1 MKRFGLLVIAISVS
15 LMFWAPPG
23 HAQEAR
29 KRFIQARQLMML
41 ERYDQAMQLLE
52 MASPTSEEEWQIRE
66 NLLAEIYRGQK
77 NYAGLELLVHGALA
91 RNPARHDRDRWQFQR
106 AELYLLADLID
117 SARTLLDSLWHAD
130 VTDTTIAK
138 VAELYEQHTLAD
150 WAQSTYLQA
159 RDQLGDST
167 VYAFQLAVLFESRR
181 DYARSTQEYFRAIAR
196 DSSIAR
202 RIENRLLKLL
212 ETTDGDSPMEQ
223 ELQKAAARSGSA
235 ATANRLLVT
244 LYLESGRPDD
254 AWKSAWIV
262 DSVNGQN
269 GLSLIVFMRQAY
281 ERDYQS
287 VAMRAARRILSA
299 YPRSPVRHQA
309 EWELA
314 RMALK
319 SGDAADAR
327 EQLVR
332 ISKTSPVLRYRL
344 EASLA
349 YAELAWRTMGDLQVG
364 ESVYAAVVYQ
374 QPGGQYFHKAML
386 GRAMIASMQ
395 GDYGKV
401 RTLLVNMEIK
411 KPRPRDREQLT
422 YRLGELAWFEGDL
435 KNAMATWSG
444 LITDYPK
451 GVWVNDALRY
461 NMLLSAYSEI
471 APADLRALGKAEAQA
486 RMNHPDSALQII
498 AGLRGSFEA
507 PLAPTALLL
516 AARIHRDAGQADSA
530 LALWDEFVEA
540 YPDAAD
546 APRALMMAAELC
558 ERVLSRPETA
568 RDRYHRLL
576 EIYPRSHWTEEARLR
591 LRTLGQ
597 L

>member
-1 MKRFGLLVIAISVS
+1 MRRFGAVVIICSVMCIVWVS
-15 LMFWAPPG
+15 PG
-23 HAQEAR
+23 HAQETR
-29 KRFIQARQLMML
+29 KKFIQARQLMML
-41 ERYDQAMQLLE
+41 ERYDQALHLLE
-52 MASPTSEEEWQIRE
+52 MTSPGSEEEWQIQE
-66 NLLAEIYRGQK
+66 NLLSEIYRGQK
-77 NYAGLELLVHGALA
+77 NYAGLELLIHSALR
-91 RNPARHDRDRWQFQR
+91 RNPTRSDRGRWQFQR
-106 AELYLLADLID
+106 AELYLKADLID
-117 SARTLLDSLWHAD
+117 SARTLLDSLWHSD

-138 VAELYEQHTLAD
+138 VASLYEQHTLAD
-150 WAQSTYLQA
+150 WAQSTYLEA
-159 RDQLGDST
+159 REQLGDST
-167 VYAFQLAVLFESRR
+167 IYAFQLAVLFESRR

-196 DSSIAR
+196 DSAIAR

-223 ELQKAAARSGSA
+223 ELQKAAATPASA

-254 AWKSAWIV
+254 AWKAAWTV

-281 ERDYQS
+281 ERNYQS

-299 YPRSPVRHQA
+299 YPQSPVRHQA

-319 SGDAADAR
+319 TGNVHDAR
-327 EQLVR
+327 EQLIR
-332 ISKTSPVLRYRL
+332 ISRTSPVLRFRL
-344 EASLA
+344 EAALG

-364 ESVYAAVVYQ
+364 ESVYAAVVFLK
-374 QPGGQYFHKAML
+374 PAGQYFHRAML
-386 GRAMIASMQ
+386 GRAMIASIQ

-401 RTLLVNMEIK
+401 RSLLVKMEIK
-411 KPRPRDREQLT
+411 KPQPKDREELT
-422 YRLGELAWFEGDL
+422 YRLAELKYFEGDL
-435 KNAMATWSG
+435 EGALSTWSA

-471 APADLRALGKAEAQA
+471 APADLRALGKAEALA
-486 RMNHPDSALQII
+486 RMRRPDSALQII
-498 AGLRGSFEA
+498 AGLRGSLEA
-507 PLAPTALLL
+507 PLAPSAILL
-516 AARIHRDAGQADSA
+516 AARIHQDAGSADSA
-530 LALWDEFVEA
+530 LALWDGFVKA

-546 APRALMMAAELC
+546 APGALMLAAELC
-558 ERVLSRPETA
+558 EKVLSRPETA
-568 RDRYHRLL
+568 RDRYHTLL
-576 EIYPRSHWTEEARLR
+576 EVYPKSHWSEEARLR